1 MTASLQRRVL
11 TMNRGSSTLKS
22 AVYEAGGSEELLLS
36 ITVDESGVSGS
47 HLRIQ
52 EPNGTALLNSLVD
65 SERPSAALETMFAWL
80 DQRGFLSQIGAV
92 GHRLVHG
99 GSKYAEPQRITP
111 QFLSDVEQ
119 LVPLDPDHM
128 PAAIRGIKFIAE
140 KLPDLPQVACFD
152 TAFHRSLPKVARM
165 YALPRAFYDQGIVR
179 YGFHGLSY
187 EYIMRE
193 LQTLE
198 RERSNGRVIIAHLGS
213 GASVVAVKEGKSVD
227 TSMGFTPLEGLV
239 MSTRSGDVDPGALLY
254 LLEQKK
260 ISAKELDT
268 ILNKKSGLL
277 GVSAKSGDMR
287 VLLGEMQRD
296 PRAEEAVDLFCYRV
310 KIYIGAYAAVLGGL
324 DLLVFAGGIG
334 EHAPLV
340 RERICDGLEFLGI
353 HLGGPGNEGNAALVS
368 APQSRVKVRVINTNE
383 DLMIVR
389 HVRSVLGWN
398 NA

>member
-1 MTASLQRRVL
+1 
-11 TMNRGSSTLKS
+11 LKS